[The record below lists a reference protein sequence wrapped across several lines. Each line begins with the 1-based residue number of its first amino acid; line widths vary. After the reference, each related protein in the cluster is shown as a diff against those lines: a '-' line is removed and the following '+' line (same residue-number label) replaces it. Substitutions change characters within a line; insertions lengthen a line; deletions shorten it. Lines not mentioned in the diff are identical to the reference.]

1 MKITKDNIEVI
12 LFDYAE
18 GNLDSGMQKE
28 LECFLESNPQYKQML
43 AMYLE
48 NESLEKPLD
57 IVFEEKDELFTKAT
71 GIKAK
76 KALIIPPF
84 AKWAASIAAGV
95 ALVLF
100 VGYLFLDNQ
109 PQEQI
114 AKSSIQTNNPT
125 PSITISNTEPN
136 ETKKESAEIK
146 KQSSE
151 TKNHFT
157 KTKKEFYY
165 SIEEENATIN
175 HQLAFQETELPSP
188 QIKRQERILYMRY
201 KESIVI
207 KDKTK
212 PSLADRI
219 AKSIGLDEKIEE
231 FYNSDFVSNTR
242 KAINTVRSIGEKQV
256 KTTTTTIKREESK
269 NV

>member
-48 NESLEKPLD
+48 NESVEKPLD
-57 IVFEEKDELFTKAT
+57 IVFGEKDELFTKAT

-76 KALIIPPF
+76 KALVIPPF

-114 AKSSIQTNNPT
+114 AKSSIQTNNSAL
-125 PSITISNTEPN
+125 SITTSNTESN

-175 HQLAFQETELPSP
+175 HQLAFKDFETVMPKTNIENK
-188 QIKRQERILYMRY
+188 IINYYYTYERHITK
-201 KESIVI
+201 KETPKII
-207 KDKTK
+207 TKTK
-212 PSLADRI
+212 EI
-219 AKSIGLDEKIEE
+219 
-231 FYNSDFVSNTR
+231 
-242 KAINTVRSIGEKQV
+242 INIIRGIGEEKARV
-256 KTTTTTIKREESK
+256 VKREIEITTEI

>member
-18 GNLDSGMQKE
+18 GNLGPQEQKE
-28 LECFLESNPQYKQML
+28 VEAFLESDPQYKQML

-48 NESLEKPLD
+48 NESVEKPLD
-57 IVFEEKDELFTKAT
+57 IVFEEKDELFTLAT
-71 GIKAK
+71 GKKAK
-76 KALIIPPF
+76 KALVIPPF

-114 AKSSIQTNNPT
+114 AKSSIQTNNSA
-125 PSITISNTEPN
+125 PSITTSNTESN
-136 ETKKESAEIK
+136 E
-146 KQSSE
+146 
-151 TKNHFT
+151 
-157 KTKKEFYY
+157 TKKEFYY
-165 SIEEENATIN
+165 SIEEENTAIN
-175 HQLAFQETELPSP
+175 HQLAFKETELPSAE
-188 QIKRQERILYMRY
+188 IEKQERILYMRY

-231 FYNSDFVSNTR
+231 FYNSDFVYNTR
-242 KAINTVRSIGEKQV
+242 KAINTVRNIGKRQV
-256 KTTTTTIKREESK
+256 KTTTTTIKREESI

>member
-18 GNLDSGMQKE
+18 GNLSPQEQKE
-28 LECFLESNPQYKQML
+28 VEAFLESNPQYKQML

-48 NESLEKPLD
+48 NESVEKPLD
-57 IVFEEKDELFTKAT
+57 IVFEEKDELFTLAT

-76 KALIIPPF
+76 KALVIPPF
-84 AKWAASIAAGV
+84 AKWAASIAACV

-114 AKSSIQTNNPT
+114 AKSSIQTNNSA
-125 PSITISNTEPN
+125 PSITTSNTESN
-136 ETKKESAEIK
+136 
-146 KQSSE
+146 
-151 TKNHFT
+151 

-175 HQLAFQETELPSP
+175 HQLAFKHFETAKPKTQTQRPIIRNEY
-188 QIKRQERILYMRY
+188 RYERHITK
-201 KESIVI
+201 KETPKII
-207 KDKTK
+207 TKTK
-212 PSLADRI
+212 EI
-219 AKSIGLDEKIEE
+219 
-231 FYNSDFVSNTR
+231 
-242 KAINTVRSIGEKQV
+242 INIVRSMGEEKARV
-256 KTTTTTIKREESK
+256 IKREIEIK
-269 NV
+269 TTINA